1 MNGTLRVVACLTN
14 HPCLNCGVSASGT
27 GLVLSGTSGIANGQF
42 YVLGSTNLATPLTQW
57 TRLATNWFDGSGCF
71 VLTNMIGAGQCGQYI
86 VIQVP

>member
-42 YVLGSTNLATPLTQW
+42 YVLGSTNLAT
-57 TRLATNWFDGSGCF
+57 ATKGVSPGYW
-71 VLTNMIGAGQCGQYI
+71 LIMIDLQSAVC
-86 VIQVP
+86 